1 MKRYF
6 CVNTPTS
13 KMDLILK
20 GIVTGFIL
28 SIMIGPV
35 FFVLLETSIRKGV
48 KAAIAFDLG
57 VLLNDIVYILI
68 AFVFYNQ
75 VKDLSEGDDNSVVR
89 ICGGILFTIYGVV
102 NFMKKVKDTKVDVVD
117 STESAMGYIIL
128 GLKGFLLNLANPMVV
143 FYWFSVMT
151 LGAEDAAEAAAEG
164 GSGYSMFIFLGAI
177 LITFFSIDLLKI
189 IGAKKLRPLVTKN
202 LLQGLNR
209 LIGIVFVGFGVV
221 LIIGGIRSL
230 IG

>member
-1 MKRYF
+1 
-6 CVNTPTS
+6 
-13 KMDLILK
+13 MDLVLK

-48 KAAIAFDLG
+48 KAAIAFDIG
-57 VLLNDIVYILI
+57 VLLNDIVYIAI
-68 AFVFYNQ
+68 AFVFYNK
-75 VKDLSEGDDNSVVR
+75 VSDLSTGQDNSVLRLV
-89 ICGGILFTIYGVV
+89 GGSLFAIYGLVY
-102 NFMKKVKDTKVDVVD
+102 FFKKVKNTKIEAIDT
-117 STESAMGYIIL
+117 SESAKGYILL

-151 LGAEDAAEAAAEG
+151 LGAKNAAEG
-164 GSGYSMFIFLGAI
+164 GSKYSMLLFICAI

-189 IGAKKLRPLVTKN
+189 FGAKKLRPLVTKK
-202 LLQGLNR
+202 LLQALNK

-221 LIIGGIRSL
+221 LVIQGVLGFL
-230 IG
+230 VTK